1 MVCVEKVKLD
11 GWACMAQWAGWSE
24 RSYSPK
30 GVGPLWEVVVKT
42 AKMVDKK
49 STMFYRS

>member
-11 GWACMAQWAGWSE
+11 GWACMAKWAGWSE

-30 GVGPLWEVVVKT
+30 GVGGCSENCKNGRQ
-42 AKMVDKK
+42 KK
-49 STMFYRS
+49 YNVLSFIVT